1 MKYSPFLISS
11 LGALFVAFVGGFLTQ
26 LDEWYY
32 SLIQPAW
39 KPPDWA
45 FGPIWTVILVLC
57 AVSAGKCYKKSQQDN
72 EYKKKLIF
80 LFIFNGI
87 LNVIWS
93 LFYFYLKRPDIALF
107 EVVFLWGSILMLIL
121 HTRQKSEIAS
131 VLIYPYFIWVSIA
144 SLLNY
149 QTVVLN
155 GPFV

>member
-57 AVSAGKCYKKSQQDN
+57 AVSAGKC
-72 EYKKKLIF
+72 
-80 LFIFNGI
+80 
-87 LNVIWS
+87 
-93 LFYFYLKRPDIALF
+93 
-107 EVVFLWGSILMLIL
+107 
-121 HTRQKSEIAS
+121 
-131 VLIYPYFIWVSIA
+131 
-144 SLLNY
+144 
-149 QTVVLN
+149 
-155 GPFV
+155 